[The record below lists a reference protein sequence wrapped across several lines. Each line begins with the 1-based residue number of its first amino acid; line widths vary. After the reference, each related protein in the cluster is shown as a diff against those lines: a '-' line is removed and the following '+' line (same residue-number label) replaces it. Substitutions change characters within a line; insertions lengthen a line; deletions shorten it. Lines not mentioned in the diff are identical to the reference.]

1 MVKEMKYD
9 ICTIGHITLDKVVTT
24 QSVKHMPG
32 GTSFY
37 FSKALKSFDVNYMLV
52 TALALEENYILTG
65 LREEGIE
72 ICALPSDHTVYFE
85 NIYSANQ
92 NHREQNVLHKASP
105 FLASE
110 MPEIDAQIFHLGP
123 LLSDDIPV
131 DLVKAL
137 AAKGAVSLD
146 VQGYLRYVKD
156 QKVLYHD
163 WTDKTDVLA
172 NISILKANEFEM
184 EVLTGTSD
192 VYDSARY
199 LADLGVKEV
208 IITLGSN
215 GSIIYKSSAFYEIPA
230 FTPDQVIDA
239 TGCGDTYMAGYLWK
253 KVRGAS
259 VQEAGEFAAAMA
271 TLKIQSSG
279 PFSGDLAAVEEVM
292 HGGDLGRYAKVL
304 PLLTSNL

>member
-1 MVKEMKYD
+1 MMYD

-37 FSKALKSFDVNYMLV
+37 FSKALKNFDVKYMLV
-52 TALALEENYILTG
+52 TALALKENHILSA
-65 LREEGIE
+65 LREEGTE

-92 NHREQNVLHKASP
+92 DYREQNVLHKASP
-105 FLASE
+105 FQASE
-110 MPEIDAQIFHLGP
+110 MPDINARIFHLGP

-131 DLVKAL
+131 DLVKSL
-137 AAKGAVSLD
+137 AGKGMVSLD
-146 VQGYLRYVKD
+146 VQGYLRYVD
-156 QKVLYHD
+156 NQKVKYRD
-163 WTDKTDVLA
+163 WTDKQEVLA

-184 EVLTGTSD
+184 EVVAGTRD
-192 VYDSARY
+192 IHDGAKY

-215 GSIIYKSSAFYEIPA
+215 GSVVYKGGAFYEIPA
-230 FTPDQVIDA
+230 FKPDAVIDA
-239 TGCGDTYMAGYLWK
+239 TGCGDTYMAGYLIK
-253 KVRGAS
+253 KIQGAS
-259 VQEAGEFAAAMA
+259 VEESGEYGAAMA

-279 PFSGDLAAVEEVM
+279 PFSGNAALVNEVLEERS
-292 HGGDLGRYAKVL
+292 GARYERIL
-304 PLLTSNL
+304 PTITSLF

>member
-1 MVKEMKYD
+1 MRYD

-24 QSVKHMPG
+24 QSIKHMPG

-37 FSKALKSFDVNYMLV
+37 FSKAVRQFDVKYMLV
-52 TALALEENYILTG
+52 TALALKEHHVLTE
-65 LREEGIE
+65 LRNEGVE

-105 FLASE
+105 FVAVE
-110 MPEIDAQIFHLGP
+110 MPDIDARIFHLGP

-137 AAKGAVSLD
+137 AAKGMVSLD
-146 VQGYLRYVKD
+146 VQGYLRYVEN
-156 QKVLYHD
+156 QKVRYKD
-163 WTDKTDVLA
+163 WEDKEEVLA
-172 NISILKANEFEM
+172 HVSILKANEFEM
-184 EVLTGTSD
+184 EVIVGTSD
-192 VYDSARY
+192 VHDGAKY

-215 GSIIYKSSAFYEIPA
+215 GSIIYKNGAFYEIPA
-230 FTPDQVIDA
+230 FTPDEVVDA

-253 KVRGAS
+253 KIQGAS
-259 VQEAGEFAAAMA
+259 VEKSGEFGAAMA
-271 TLKIQSSG
+271 TLNIQSSG
-279 PFSGDLAAVEEVM
+279 PFSGNADLVERLIAESNES
-292 HGGDLGRYAKVL
+292 RYQRIL
-304 PLLTSNL
+304 PVLTSSF